1 MVGSCRCIRCLGTG
15 GWNRAGPSRQA
26 RGFIGCWMGT
36 TLKTAMERGLP
47 PGWVTAAEA
56 ASLMGMDAVTLEY
69 LRKQRR
75 APTWA
80 LLNGDVPI
88 YRKKAAEAWAKGRND
103 E

>member
-1 MVGSCRCIRCLGTG
+1 
-15 GWNRAGPSRQA
+15 
-26 RGFIGCWMGT
+26 MGT
-36 TLKTAMERGLP
+36 TLKTAAKMGLP

-56 ASLMGMDAVTLEY
+56 ATLMGVDAVTLEH
-69 LRKQRR
+69 LRKTRK

-88 YRKKAAEAWAKGRND
+88 YRRKAAAMWGKERGN

>member
-1 MVGSCRCIRCLGTG
+1 
-15 GWNRAGPSRQA
+15 
-26 RGFIGCWMGT
+26 MGT